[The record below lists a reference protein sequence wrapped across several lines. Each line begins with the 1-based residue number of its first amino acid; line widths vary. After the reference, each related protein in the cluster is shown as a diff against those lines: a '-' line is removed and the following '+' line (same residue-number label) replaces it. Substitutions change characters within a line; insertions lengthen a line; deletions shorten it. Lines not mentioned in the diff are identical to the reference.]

1 MGKLTV
7 QQIKSTN
14 RRGFYGDGDGLYL
27 KVTETGT
34 KSWVFRFRV
43 NGKLR
48 DHGLGS
54 VNTLSLAEARQA
66 AQECRKL
73 RLQGQDPIE
82 AKRRQRVTAQLEA
95 AKAVSFKDCVES
107 YVASHKS
114 SWRNAKHQRQW
125 SATLEKYA
133 SPVFGDLP
141 VGEIDMTLVLNVL
154 KPIWYDKTETASRVR
169 GRIETIL
176 NYATVQGLRE
186 GNNPAVWRGN
196 LSVVLPAK
204 NKIMKVTHMKAL
216 PHAEVAD
223 FWVKL
228 SKFEGAGADA
238 LRLVI
243 LTAVRSGEARGATA
257 NEFDL
262 DNAVWTIPAERM
274 KAAKELR
281 VPLSPPAVA
290 LVTRLLK
297 ERTGDLVFPGMK
309 KGKPI
314 SDATILAVLKRMG
327 YKERTTVHGFRS
339 SFRNWVAECT
349 DTPREVAESALAHT
363 LGNAVEVAYM
373 RTDLLEKRVLLMTA
387 WAAYCLQATTD

>member
-1 MGKLTV
+1 MGKLTI
-7 QQIKSTN
+7 QQVKSTN

-95 AKAVSFKDCVES
+95 AKAVSFKACVES

-133 SPVFGDLP
+133 YPVFGDLP
-141 VGEIDMTLVLNVL
+141 VGEIDMTLVQKVL

-204 NKIMKVTHMKAL
+204 NRIMKVTHMKAL
-216 PHAEVAD
+216 PHEEVAD
-223 FWVKL
+223 FWEKL
-228 SKFEGAGADA
+228 NDYGGAGADA
-238 LRLVI
+238 LRLAI
-243 LTAVRSGEARGATA
+243 LTAARSGDVRGATA
-257 NEFDL
+257 DEFDL
-262 DNAVWTIPAERM
+262 ENKVWAIPADRM
-274 KAAKELR
+274 KAQKAHA
-281 VPLSPPAVA
+281 VPLSLPAVA
-290 LVTRLLK
+290 LVRKLLK
-297 ERTGDLVFPGMK
+297 ERTGNLLFPGMK
-309 KGKPI
+309 KGEPI
-314 SDATILAVLKRMG
+314 SDGTLLAVIKRMG
-327 YKERTTVHGFRS
+327 FKDKTTAHGFRS
-339 SFRNWVAECT
+339 SFRVWAIEVANAR
-349 DTPREVAESALAHT
+349 REVAESALAHT
-363 LGNAVEVAYM
+363 LGSAVEIAYM
-373 RTDLLEKRVLLMTA
+373 RSDLFEHRVPLMND
-387 WAAYCLQATTD
+387 WAGYCIKAERG

>member
-1 MGKLTV
+1 MGKLTI
-7 QQIKSTN
+7 QQVKSTN

-27 KVTETGT
+27 KVTETAT

-54 VNTLSLAEARQA
+54 INTLSLVEARA
-66 AQECRKL
+66 SAQECRKL
-73 RLQGQDPIE
+73 RLMGLDPIE
-82 AKRRQRVTAQLEA
+82 EKRKQRVAAQLEA
-95 AKAVSFKDCVES
+95 AKAVNFKDCVES
-107 YVASHKS
+107 YIAGHKS

-133 SPVFGDLP
+133 YPVFGDLP

-169 GRIETIL
+169 GRIEKIL
-176 NYATVQGLRE
+176 DYAKVQGFRE

-204 NKIMKVTHMKAL
+204 NKIAKPEHMKSL
-216 PHAEVAD
+216 PYTEVAE
-223 FWVKL
+223 FWKKL
-228 SKFEGAGADA
+228 STYEGAGADA

-243 LTAVRSGEARGATA
+243 LTAARSGEARGATA
-257 NEFDL
+257 DEFDL

-274 KAAKELR
+274 KAEKEHR
-281 VPLSPPAVA
+281 VPLSPPALA
-290 LVTRLLK
+290 LVKKLLK
-297 ERTGDLVFPGMK
+297 KRTGDLLFSGMK
-309 KGKPI
+309 NDKPI
-314 SDATILAVLKRMG
+314 SDATILAVLKRMD
-327 YKERTTVHGFRS
+327 YQKRTTVHGFRS
-339 SFRNWVAECT
+339 SFRVWASEVANAQ
-349 DTPREVAESALAHT
+349 REVAESALAHT

-373 RTDLLEKRVLLMTA
+373 RSDLFKKRVPLMND
-387 WAAYCLQATTD
+387 WAAYCSET

>member
-1 MGKLTV
+1 MGTFTV
-7 QQIKSTN
+7 HQIKSTN

-54 VNTLSLAEARQA
+54 VNTLSLVEARQS

-73 RLQGQDPIE
+73 RLQGHDPIE
-82 AKRRQRVTAQLEA
+82 EKRKQRVSAQLEA
-95 AKAVSFKDCVES
+95 AKAVSFKACVES

-133 SPVFGDLP
+133 YPVFGDLP
-141 VGEIDMTLVLNVL
+141 VGEIDMTLVLKVL
-154 KPIWYDKTETASRVR
+154 KPIWETKTETASRVR
-169 GRIETIL
+169 GRIETTL
-176 NYATVQGLRE
+176 NYATVQGLRA

-216 PHAEVAD
+216 PHAEMAG

-228 SKFEGAGADA
+228 TAYTGAGADA
-238 LRLVI
+238 LRLAI
-243 LTAVRSGEARGATA
+243 LTAARSGEVRGATA

-262 DNAVWTIPAERM
+262 EQAVWTIPAERM
-274 KAAKELR
+274 KAGQEHR
-281 VPLSPPAVA
+281 VPLSPPAA
-290 LVTRLLK
+290 ELVKRLFK
-297 ERTGDLVFPGMK
+297 QRTGDLVFPGMK
-309 KGKPI
+309 KDQPI
-314 SDATILAVLKRMG
+314 SDGTLLAVLKRMG
-327 YKERTTVHGFRS
+327 CKERTTVHGFRS
-339 SFRNWVAECT
+339 TFRDWTAEKTDVA
-349 DTPREVAESALAHT
+349 REVAEAALAHT
-363 LGNAVEVAYM
+363 LTNKVEAAY
-373 RTDLLEKRVLLMTA
+373 RRSDLFDKRRDLMDD
-387 WAAYCLQATTD
+387 WAAFVLSDVP

>member
-1 MGKLTV
+1 MGKLTI
-7 QQIKSTN
+7 QQVKSTN

-82 AKRRQRVTAQLEA
+82 EKRRQRVTAQLEA
-95 AKAVSFKDCVES
+95 AKAVSFKACVES

-133 SPVFGDLP
+133 YPVFGDLP
-141 VGEIDMTLVLNVL
+141 VGEIDMRLVQKVL

-204 NKIMKVTHMKAL
+204 NKITKVKHMKAL
-216 PHAEVAD
+216 PHTEMAG
-223 FWVKL
+223 FWAKL
-228 SKFEGAGADA
+228 SEYTGAGADA

-243 LTAVRSGEARGATA
+243 LTAARSGEVRGATA
-257 NEFDL
+257 DEFDL
-262 DNAVWTIPAERM
+262 EQAVWTIPADRM
-274 KAAKELR
+274 KAGQEHR
-281 VPLSPPAVA
+281 IPLSPPAVE
-290 LVTRLLK
+290 LVKRLLK
-297 ERTGDLVFPGMK
+297 QRTGDIVFPGMK
-309 KGKPI
+309 KDKPI
-314 SDATILAVLKRMG
+314 SDGTLLAVLKRMG
-327 YKERTTVHGFRS
+327 CKERTTVHGFRS
-339 SFRNWVAECT
+339 TFRDWAAEKTDVA
-349 DTPREVAESALAHT
+349 REVAEAALAHT
-363 LGNAVEVAYM
+363 LENKVEAAYM
-373 RTDLLEKRVLLMTA
+373 RSDLFDKRRELMSD
-387 WAAYCLQATTD
+387 WVSYCVKATKD